1 MRGEGTVT
9 LADRRAIGY
18 AEYGVAD
25 GIPIFEFHGLPGSR
39 HYTLRADAL
48 EAAGARLLTLERPG
62 FGLSDP
68 KPGRT
73 LLDWPNDVAE
83 VADHFGFDRFAVLG
97 YSAGGPNAIA
107 TGYALPDRVAVVGI
121 AASMGAVFDYPEL
134 DALQADNIQ
143 ALLPLARADRDA
155 AIAIVRD
162 FTKPTADAWASDP
175 DAYFETFVEEWP
187 PEMRKR
193 FRAERDEWMKNLG
206 ATYDRGPDTFTD
218 EVVSTVGPW
227 DFDPADV
234 RVPVRAWHGSAD
246 EIRVENI
253 QFLVDRI
260 PDATLTIHEG
270 EPHGINEKY
279 HDEWLAELTAW
290 AR

>member
-9 LADRRAIGY
+9 LADGRAIGY
-18 AEYGVAD
+18 ADYGVAD

-39 HYTLRADAL
+39 YYTLRADAL
-48 EAAGARLLTLERPG
+48 EAAGARLVTLERPG

-73 LLDWPNDVAE
+73 LLDWPDDVAE

-121 AASMGAVFDYPEL
+121 AASVGAVFDNPEL
-134 DALQADNIQ
+134 DTLQSADFQ
-143 ALLPLARADRDA
+143 ALLPLARTDRDA

-175 DAYFETFVEEWP
+175 DGYFETFVEGWP
-187 PEMRKR
+187 AAMHAWL
-193 FRAERDEWMKNLG
+193 RATADLWMKTLS
-206 ATYDRGPDTFTD
+206 ATYDRGPDTVTD
-218 EVVSTVGPW
+218 EIASTYGPW
-227 DFDPADV
+227 GFDAADV

-246 EIRVENI
+246 DIKIENI

-270 EPHGINEKY
+270 EPHGIDEKY
-279 HDEWLAELTAW
+279 HDEWVAELTRW